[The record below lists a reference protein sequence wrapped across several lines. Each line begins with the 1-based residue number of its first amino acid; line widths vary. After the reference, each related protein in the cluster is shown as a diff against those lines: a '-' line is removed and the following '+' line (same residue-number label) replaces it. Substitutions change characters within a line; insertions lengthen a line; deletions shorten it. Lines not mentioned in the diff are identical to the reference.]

1 MFISGDPKKKKKS
14 NSIIL
19 DLTDSDGPYNEP

>member
-1 MFISGDPKKKKKS
+1 MFISGDPQKKKS